1 MLRNNT
7 DVRRCSYFELGL
19 PVVYQPNNTL
29 FINYKKTFVRVQDV
43 NNKHCYR
50 KSDTLSINKTG
61 CSLGGSLAPSTA
73 TYSVLLTVSLSGAIC
88 NCHKQMA
95 PLSHKFALC
104 RLKIFRLV
112 LLTAP
117 FSNSK
122 LKKFLISRLMANL
135 VSFSCDI
142 LGKLLNCPRYLH
154 EKLSLLTHERSFQRY
169 FKPISLLFLGQS
181 A

>member
-1 MLRNNT
+1 M
-7 DVRRCSYFELGL
+7 FLGW
-19 PVVYQPNNTL
+19 QPCTFHCNL
-29 FINYKKTFVRVQDV
+29 FSFINSFIEWSNLQ
-43 NNKHCYR
+43 
-50 KSDTLSINKTG
+50 LSQTN
-61 CSLGGSLAPSTA
+61 GSLKSQ
-73 TYSVLLTVSLSGAIC
+73 VSL
-88 NCHKQMA
+88 
-95 PLSHKFALC
+95 C
-104 RLKIFRLV
+104 RPKIFRLV